1 MYTIKQIFGHLL
13 NGFLNLAA
21 LFDRS
26 VESLVRELESDNEKA
41 DKAKK

>member
-1 MYTIKQIFGHLL
+1 MYTIKQIFSHLL

-26 VESLVRELESDNEKA
+26 VESLVKELESDEPKQE
-41 DKAKK
+41 AKKK